1 MQNNIIYDNEK
12 NIYIF
17 GMICDTKNEEDV
29 TYLKVRPFL
38 MDGPN
43 DMRTIRCTF
52 DAKKAASKLTRG
64 DVCIVKVCEDVGNPA
79 KSDAI
84 KFYSPYDTSLYASLY
99 IISGESI
106 KYISIGKPVSQA
118 LCPNGSLCLS
128 IDENNRKKNILF
140 TPSKRQVALSN
151 ILVALEENRIL
162 AVFHKG
168 KDGMQVNVP
177 RLSARQ
183 LREQT
188 APVNAGAA
196 AEAAGANTLVS
207 VKTAAE
213 SGRGTAKAGG
223 KVHLN
228 TATAAELTALPGVG
242 DITAQRIL
250 EYRAAHGFASIE
262 DVMKVKGIGKGKFS
276 KMQPYLEL

>member
-1 MQNNIIYDNEK
+1 MMERGLRGKVAALGAAVVLCAGGSLLESSPQ
-12 NIYIF
+12 
-17 GMICDTKNEEDV
+17 DT
-29 TYLKVRPFL
+29 
-38 MDGPN
+38 
-43 DMRTIRCTF
+43 
-52 DAKKAASKLTRG
+52 AAVVPVPAVQTRG
-64 DVCIVKVCEDVGNPA
+64 VKVYVSGAVAKPGLYEIPAGSRATAAIAAAEGMTLEANPDKVNLA
-79 KSDAI
+79 K
-84 KFYSPYDTSLYASLY
+84 LL
-99 IISGESI
+99 
-106 KYISIGKPVSQA
+106 
-118 LCPNGSLCLS
+118 
-128 IDENNRKKNILF
+128 
-140 TPSKRQVALSN
+140 
-151 ILVALEENRIL
+151 
-162 AVFHKG
+162 

-183 LREQT
+183 LCEQT

-262 DVMKVKGIGKGKFS
+262 DVMKVKGIGKAKFS

>member
-1 MQNNIIYDNEK
+1 MMERGLRGKVAALGAAVVLCAGGSLLGSSPQ
-12 NIYIF
+12 
-17 GMICDTKNEEDV
+17 DT
-29 TYLKVRPFL
+29 
-38 MDGPN
+38 
-43 DMRTIRCTF
+43 
-52 DAKKAASKLTRG
+52 AAVVPVPAAGISAVQTRG
-64 DVCIVKVCEDVGNPA
+64 VKVYVSGAVAKPGLYEIPAGSRATAAIAAAGGMTLEANPDKVNLA
-79 KSDAI
+79 K
-84 KFYSPYDTSLYASLY
+84 LL
-99 IISGESI
+99 
-106 KYISIGKPVSQA
+106 
-118 LCPNGSLCLS
+118 
-128 IDENNRKKNILF
+128 
-140 TPSKRQVALSN
+140 
-151 ILVALEENRIL
+151 
-162 AVFHKG
+162 

-213 SGRGTAKAGG
+213 SGRGTA
-223 KVHLN
+223 
-228 TATAAELTALPGVG
+228 ELTALPGVG

-262 DVMKVKGIGKGKFS
+262 DVMKVKGIGKAKFS

>member
-1 MQNNIIYDNEK
+1 MMERGLRGKVAALGAAVVLCAGGSLLGSSPQ
-12 NIYIF
+12 
-17 GMICDTKNEEDV
+17 DT
-29 TYLKVRPFL
+29 
-38 MDGPN
+38 
-43 DMRTIRCTF
+43 
-52 DAKKAASKLTRG
+52 AAVVPVPAAGISAVQTRG
-64 DVCIVKVCEDVGNPA
+64 VKVYEIPAGSRATAAIAAAGGMTLEANPDKVNLA
-79 KSDAI
+79 K
-84 KFYSPYDTSLYASLY
+84 LL
-99 IISGESI
+99 
-106 KYISIGKPVSQA
+106 
-118 LCPNGSLCLS
+118 
-128 IDENNRKKNILF
+128 
-140 TPSKRQVALSN
+140 
-151 ILVALEENRIL
+151 
-162 AVFHKG
+162 

-183 LREQT
+183 LCEQT

-250 EYRAAHGFASIE
+250 EYRAAHGFTSIE
-262 DVMKVKGIGKGKFS
+262 DVMKVKGIGKAKFS

>member
-1 MQNNIIYDNEK
+1 MMERGLRGKVAALGAAVVLCAGGSLLGSSPQ
-12 NIYIF
+12 
-17 GMICDTKNEEDV
+17 DT
-29 TYLKVRPFL
+29 
-38 MDGPN
+38 
-43 DMRTIRCTF
+43 
-52 DAKKAASKLTRG
+52 AAVVPVPAAGISAVQTRG
-64 DVCIVKVCEDVGNPA
+64 VKVYVSGAVAKPGLYEIPAGSRATAAIAAAGGMTLEANPDKVNLA
-79 KSDAI
+79 K
-84 KFYSPYDTSLYASLY
+84 LL
-99 IISGESI
+99 
-106 KYISIGKPVSQA
+106 
-118 LCPNGSLCLS
+118 
-128 IDENNRKKNILF
+128 
-140 TPSKRQVALSN
+140 
-151 ILVALEENRIL
+151 
-162 AVFHKG
+162 

-196 AEAAGANTLVS
+196 AEAAGANTS
-207 VKTAAE
+207 AE

-228 TATAAELTALPGVG
+228 TATAAELTVLPGVG

-262 DVMKVKGIGKGKFS
+262 DVMKVKGIGKAKFS

>member
-1 MQNNIIYDNEK
+1 MMERGLRGKVAALGAAVVLCAGGSLLGSSPQ
-12 NIYIF
+12 
-17 GMICDTKNEEDV
+17 DT
-29 TYLKVRPFL
+29 
-38 MDGPN
+38 
-43 DMRTIRCTF
+43 
-52 DAKKAASKLTRG
+52 AAVVPVPAVQTRG
-64 DVCIVKVCEDVGNPA
+64 VKVYVSGAVAKPGLYEIPAGSRATAAIAAAGGMTLEANPDKVNLA
-79 KSDAI
+79 K
-84 KFYSPYDTSLYASLY
+84 LL
-99 IISGESI
+99 
-106 KYISIGKPVSQA
+106 
-118 LCPNGSLCLS
+118 
-128 IDENNRKKNILF
+128 
-140 TPSKRQVALSN
+140 
-151 ILVALEENRIL
+151 
-162 AVFHKG
+162 

-183 LREQT
+183 LCEQT

-250 EYRAAHGFASIE
+250 EYRAAHGFTSIE
-262 DVMKVKGIGKGKFS
+262 DVMKVKGIGKAKFS

>member
-1 MQNNIIYDNEK
+1 MERGLRGKVAALGPAVVLCAGGSLLGSSPQ
-12 NIYIF
+12 
-17 GMICDTKNEEDV
+17 DT
-29 TYLKVRPFL
+29 
-38 MDGPN
+38 
-43 DMRTIRCTF
+43 
-52 DAKKAASKLTRG
+52 AAVVPVPAAGISAVQTRG
-64 DVCIVKVCEDVGNPA
+64 VKVYVSGAVAKPGLYEIPAGSRATAAIAAAGGMTLEANPDKVNLA
-79 KSDAI
+79 K
-84 KFYSPYDTSLYASLY
+84 LL
-99 IISGESI
+99 
-106 KYISIGKPVSQA
+106 
-118 LCPNGSLCLS
+118 
-128 IDENNRKKNILF
+128 
-140 TPSKRQVALSN
+140 
-151 ILVALEENRIL
+151 
-162 AVFHKG
+162 

-196 AEAAGANTLVS
+196 SEAAGANTLVS

-228 TATAAELTALPGVG
+228 TAAELTALPGVG

-262 DVMKVKGIGKGKFS
+262 DVMKVKGIGKAKFS

>member
-1 MQNNIIYDNEK
+1 MMERGLRGKVAALGAAVVLCAGGSLLGSSPQ
-12 NIYIF
+12 
-17 GMICDTKNEEDV
+17 DT
-29 TYLKVRPFL
+29 
-38 MDGPN
+38 
-43 DMRTIRCTF
+43 
-52 DAKKAASKLTRG
+52 AAVVPVPAAGISAVQTRG
-64 DVCIVKVCEDVGNPA
+64 VKVYVSGAVAKPGLYEIPAGSRATAAIAAAGGMTLEANPDKVNLA
-79 KSDAI
+79 K
-84 KFYSPYDTSLYASLY
+84 LL
-99 IISGESI
+99 
-106 KYISIGKPVSQA
+106 
-118 LCPNGSLCLS
+118 
-128 IDENNRKKNILF
+128 
-140 TPSKRQVALSN
+140 
-151 ILVALEENRIL
+151 
-162 AVFHKG
+162 

-213 SGRGTAKAGG
+213 SGTAKAGG

-250 EYRAAHGFASIE
+250 EYRAAHGFTSIE
-262 DVMKVKGIGKGKFS
+262 DVMKVKGIGKAKFS

>member
-1 MQNNIIYDNEK
+1 MMERGLRGKVAALGAAVVLCAGGSLLGSSPQ
-12 NIYIF
+12 
-17 GMICDTKNEEDV
+17 DT
-29 TYLKVRPFL
+29 
-38 MDGPN
+38 
-43 DMRTIRCTF
+43 
-52 DAKKAASKLTRG
+52 AAVVPVPAVQTRG
-64 DVCIVKVCEDVGNPA
+64 VKVYVSGAVAKPGLYEIPAGSRATAAIAAAEGMTLEANPDKVNLA
-79 KSDAI
+79 K
-84 KFYSPYDTSLYASLY
+84 LL
-99 IISGESI
+99 
-106 KYISIGKPVSQA
+106 
-118 LCPNGSLCLS
+118 
-128 IDENNRKKNILF
+128 
-140 TPSKRQVALSN
+140 
-151 ILVALEENRIL
+151 
-162 AVFHKG
+162 

-183 LREQT
+183 LCEQT

-228 TATAAELTALPGVG
+228 TATAAELTVLPGVG

-250 EYRAAHGFASIE
+250 EYRAAHGFSNIE
-262 DVMKVKGIGKGKFS
+262 DVMKVKGIGKAKFS

>member
-1 MQNNIIYDNEK
+1 MERGLRGKVAALGAAVVLCAGGSLLGSSPQ
-12 NIYIF
+12 
-17 GMICDTKNEEDV
+17 DT
-29 TYLKVRPFL
+29 
-38 MDGPN
+38 
-43 DMRTIRCTF
+43 
-52 DAKKAASKLTRG
+52 AAVVPVPAAGISAVQTRG
-64 DVCIVKVCEDVGNPA
+64 VKVYVSGAVAKPGLYEIPAGSRATAAGGMTLEANPDKVNLA
-79 KSDAI
+79 K
-84 KFYSPYDTSLYASLY
+84 LL
-99 IISGESI
+99 
-106 KYISIGKPVSQA
+106 
-118 LCPNGSLCLS
+118 
-128 IDENNRKKNILF
+128 
-140 TPSKRQVALSN
+140 
-151 ILVALEENRIL
+151 
-162 AVFHKG
+162 

-262 DVMKVKGIGKGKFS
+262 DVMKVKGIGKAKFS

>member
-1 MQNNIIYDNEK
+1 MMERGLRGKVAALGAAVVLCAGGSLLGSSPQ
-12 NIYIF
+12 
-17 GMICDTKNEEDV
+17 DT
-29 TYLKVRPFL
+29 
-38 MDGPN
+38 
-43 DMRTIRCTF
+43 
-52 DAKKAASKLTRG
+52 AAVVPVPAVQTRG
-64 DVCIVKVCEDVGNPA
+64 VKVYVSGAVAKPGLYEVTAGSRATAAIAAAGGMTLEANPDKVNLA
-79 KSDAI
+79 K
-84 KFYSPYDTSLYASLY
+84 LL
-99 IISGESI
+99 
-106 KYISIGKPVSQA
+106 
-118 LCPNGSLCLS
+118 
-128 IDENNRKKNILF
+128 
-140 TPSKRQVALSN
+140 
-151 ILVALEENRIL
+151 
-162 AVFHKG
+162 

-183 LREQT
+183 LCEQT

-250 EYRAAHGFASIE
+250 EYRAAHGFTSIE
-262 DVMKVKGIGKGKFS
+262 DVMKVKGIGKAKFS

>member
-1 MQNNIIYDNEK
+1 MERGLRGKVAALGAAVVLCAGGSLLGSSPQ
-12 NIYIF
+12 
-17 GMICDTKNEEDV
+17 DT
-29 TYLKVRPFL
+29 
-38 MDGPN
+38 
-43 DMRTIRCTF
+43 
-52 DAKKAASKLTRG
+52 AAVVPVPAAGISAVQTRG
-64 DVCIVKVCEDVGNPA
+64 VKVYVSGAVAKPGLYEIPAGSRATAAIAAAGGMTLEANPDKVNLA
-79 KSDAI
+79 K
-84 KFYSPYDTSLYASLY
+84 LL
-99 IISGESI
+99 
-106 KYISIGKPVSQA
+106 
-118 LCPNGSLCLS
+118 
-128 IDENNRKKNILF
+128 
-140 TPSKRQVALSN
+140 
-151 ILVALEENRIL
+151 
-162 AVFHKG
+162 

-183 LREQT
+183 LR

-250 EYRAAHGFASIE
+250 EYRAAHGFTSIE
-262 DVMKVKGIGKGKFS
+262 DVMKVKGIGKAKFS

>member
-1 MQNNIIYDNEK
+1 MERGLRGKVAAWGPAVVLCAGGSLLGSSPQ
-12 NIYIF
+12 
-17 GMICDTKNEEDV
+17 DT
-29 TYLKVRPFL
+29 
-38 MDGPN
+38 
-43 DMRTIRCTF
+43 
-52 DAKKAASKLTRG
+52 AAVVPVPAAGISAVQTRG
-64 DVCIVKVCEDVGNPA
+64 VKVYVSGAVAKPGLYEIPAGSRATAAIAAAGGMTLEANPDKVNLA
-79 KSDAI
+79 K
-84 KFYSPYDTSLYASLY
+84 LL
-99 IISGESI
+99 
-106 KYISIGKPVSQA
+106 
-118 LCPNGSLCLS
+118 
-128 IDENNRKKNILF
+128 
-140 TPSKRQVALSN
+140 
-151 ILVALEENRIL
+151 
-162 AVFHKG
+162 

-228 TATAAELTALPGVG
+228 TAAELTALPGVG

-262 DVMKVKGIGKGKFS
+262 DVMKVKGIGKAKFS

>member
-1 MQNNIIYDNEK
+1 MMERGLRGKVAALGAAVVLCAGGSLLGSSPQ
-12 NIYIF
+12 
-17 GMICDTKNEEDV
+17 DT
-29 TYLKVRPFL
+29 
-38 MDGPN
+38 
-43 DMRTIRCTF
+43 
-52 DAKKAASKLTRG
+52 AAVVPVPAAGAVQTRG
-64 DVCIVKVCEDVGNPA
+64 VKVYVSGAVAKPGLYEIPAGSRATAAIAAAGGMTLEANPDKVNLA
-79 KSDAI
+79 K
-84 KFYSPYDTSLYASLY
+84 LL
-99 IISGESI
+99 
-106 KYISIGKPVSQA
+106 
-118 LCPNGSLCLS
+118 
-128 IDENNRKKNILF
+128 
-140 TPSKRQVALSN
+140 
-151 ILVALEENRIL
+151 
-162 AVFHKG
+162 

-250 EYRAAHGFASIE
+250 EYRAAHGFTSIE
-262 DVMKVKGIGKGKFS
+262 DVMKVKGIGKAKFS

>member
-1 MQNNIIYDNEK
+1 MMERGLRGKVAALGAAVVLCAGGSLLGSSPQ
-12 NIYIF
+12 
-17 GMICDTKNEEDV
+17 DT
-29 TYLKVRPFL
+29 
-38 MDGPN
+38 
-43 DMRTIRCTF
+43 
-52 DAKKAASKLTRG
+52 AAVVPVPAAGISAVQTRG
-64 DVCIVKVCEDVGNPA
+64 VKVYVSGAVAKPGLYEIPAGSRATAAIAAAGGMTLEANPDKVNLA
-79 KSDAI
+79 K
-84 KFYSPYDTSLYASLY
+84 LL
-99 IISGESI
+99 
-106 KYISIGKPVSQA
+106 
-118 LCPNGSLCLS
+118 
-128 IDENNRKKNILF
+128 
-140 TPSKRQVALSN
+140 
-151 ILVALEENRIL
+151 
-162 AVFHKG
+162 

-228 TATAAELTALPGVG
+228 TAAELTALPGVG

-262 DVMKVKGIGKGKFS
+262 DVMKVKGIGKAKFS

>member
-1 MQNNIIYDNEK
+1 MTLEANPD
-12 NIYIF
+12 
-17 GMICDTKNEEDV
+17 
-29 TYLKVRPFL
+29 KVNL
-38 MDGPN
+38 
-43 DMRTIRCTF
+43 
-52 DAKKAASKLTRG
+52 AKL
-64 DVCIVKVCEDVGNPA
+64 
-79 KSDAI
+79 
-84 KFYSPYDTSLYASLY
+84 L
-99 IISGESI
+99 
-106 KYISIGKPVSQA
+106 
-118 LCPNGSLCLS
+118 
-128 IDENNRKKNILF
+128 
-140 TPSKRQVALSN
+140 
-151 ILVALEENRIL
+151 
-162 AVFHKG
+162 

-196 AEAAGANTLVS
+196 SEAAGANTLVS

-250 EYRAAHGFASIE
+250 EYRAAHGFSNIE